1 MGTDPD
7 PIRILSVD
15 DHPLLREAVAAL
27 VAGQTDIALV
37 AEASNGREAVEQFRI
52 HRPDV
57 TLMDLQMPEMDGLD
71 AMIAIREEF
80 PGARIIILTTYL
92 GDVQVFRAI
101 KAGAR
106 AYLLKSQVRKDLV
119 EIIRLVHAGEKR
131 IAPEVARELAEHAAD
146 EALSSREIE
155 VLRLISGG
163 NANKEIA
170 AKLSIAEET
179 VKGHM
184 KSIFAKLDVHDRAHA
199 VIIGLKRGIINL

>member
-1 MGTDPD
+1 MSADPG

-146 EALSSREIE
+146 EALSPREIE

-170 AKLSIAEET
+170 AKLLITEET

>member
-1 MGTDPD
+1 MSADPG

-80 PGARIIILTTYL
+80 PGARIIILTTDL
-92 GDVQVFRAI
+92 GDVQVLRAI

-170 AKLSIAEET
+170 AKLFITEET

>member
-1 MGTDPD
+1 MSADPG

-27 VAGQTDIALV
+27 VAGQTDLALV

-92 GDVQVFRAI
+92 GDVQVLRAI

-131 IAPEVARELAEHAAD
+131 IAPDVARELAEHAAD

-170 AKLSIAEET
+170 AKLFITEET